1 MTKGGQN
8 LISKLAKSAKTQIK
22 DNKMSVQNN
31 ITFVQKDS
39 LVDLAIII
47 SLQEDKNHKW
57 LKM

>member
-1 MTKGGQN
+1 
-8 LISKLAKSAKTQIK
+8 
-22 DNKMSVQNN
+22 MSVQNN

-57 LKM
+57 LKT